1 MGSYEQMLKFVAE
14 KKLMLKG
21 IYILQKRDKNLVV

>member
-1 MGSYEQMLKFVAE
+1 MLKFVAE

-21 IYILQKRDKNLVV
+21 IYILQKRDKNLVVW